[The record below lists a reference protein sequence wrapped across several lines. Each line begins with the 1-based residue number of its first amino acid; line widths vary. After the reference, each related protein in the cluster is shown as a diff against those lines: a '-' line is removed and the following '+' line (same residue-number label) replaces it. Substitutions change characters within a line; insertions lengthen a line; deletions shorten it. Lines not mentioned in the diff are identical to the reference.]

1 MRSPSIC
8 SRLAPIYEPFS
19 SCSEWRH
26 TANEQPTEVRITYRF
41 HPRFGETVF
50 IRRCL
55 ERGGIEYF
63 VVHQPDGSFAC
74 LPAWMMQPSASRFE
88 ICDKPN
94 FSLDILRSLR
104 AQVDDL
110 LGFLLSESKTERA
123 DNDAPN
129 KNLQRSLFDEER
141 PRIELRPVQRAELA
155 TVVEALLR
163 EIAAALVNAKRG
175 ESDHEQDH
183 S

>member
-1 MRSPSIC
+1 MTR
-8 SRLAPIYEPFS
+8 
-19 SCSEWRH
+19 
-26 TANEQPTEVRITYRF
+26 Q
-41 HPRFGETVF
+41 
-50 IRRCL
+50 
-55 ERGGIEYF
+55 
-63 VVHQPDGSFAC
+63 
-74 LPAWMMQPSASRFE
+74 
-88 ICDKPN
+88 
-94 FSLDILRSLR
+94 
-104 AQVDDL
+104 
-110 LGFLLSESKTERA
+110 
-123 DNDAPN
+123 N